1 MPRFTVW
8 AGLLALSIGFSPR
21 GLPTQRSV
29 AVSVAW
35 RRFRNAAPIVRGL
48 EGTMDRDKIERV
60 YTTYAG
66 FYDHVFGRV
75 FQEGRESAIR
85 NLNVQPGERV
95 LEVGVGTGIA
105 LPMYPR
111 HCRIVGIDLSEGML
125 AKAKERIATLQLSH
139 VELYRMD
146 AGAMEFED
154 NSFDTVVAAYV
165 VTAVPDYRKVV
176 SEMIRVCRPGGR
188 IVMLNHFSNGNKV
201 INAIERVLSPLTK
214 HLGWRT
220 DLSLNTV
227 LEGTSLLVARKQ
239 KVNPL
244 RLWALVECVN
254 GKNDEKHDGRL
265 PGTTYS
271 MGTYQNSS
279 ISGYSNGNGRYSQEA
294 VH

>member
-1 MPRFTVW
+1 
-8 AGLLALSIGFSPR
+8 
-21 GLPTQRSV
+21 
-29 AVSVAW
+29 
-35 RRFRNAAPIVRGL
+35 
-48 EGTMDRDKIERV
+48 MDRDKIERV

-66 FYDHVFGRV
+66 FYDHVFGKV

-85 NLNVQPGERV
+85 NLNVQPGEMV

-105 LPMYPR
+105 LPMYPS

-125 AKAKERIATLQLSH
+125 AKAKERAEALRLSH
-139 VELYRMD
+139 VQLHRMD
-146 AGAMEFED
+146 AGAMEFAD
-154 NSFDTVVAAYV
+154 DSFDTVVAAYV

-176 SEMIRVCRPGGR
+176 NEMIRVCRPGGR

-254 GKNDEKHDGRL
+254 GKDGCRQAGR
-265 PGTTYS
+265 PASDQYGASGYSNGGGTA
-271 MGTYQNSS
+271 N
-279 ISGYSNGNGRYSQEA
+279 YSNGNGRYSHEA
-294 VH
+294 AL